1 MYQNP
6 THSESGQE
14 QINVVA
20 LVVSVHVLKLFC
32 TQLHF
37 ADFVCTVRGK
47 SVSEALLLESVN
59 PQYELN

>member
-6 THSESGQE
+6 IHSESGQE

>member
-14 QINVVA
+14 QIN
-20 LVVSVHVLKLFC
+20 VVSVHVLKLFC